1 MNMQYMERFMNMAH
15 EVIGTDESILVV
27 VSGGNYCLYG
37 VYKIEE
43 NVTKNNNEALATHP
57 DHDELKWGGFEHFE
71 KGIHLYRF
79 SKGECIEQR
88 YISHFVPE
96 TYCAGAS
103 ELAIYQ
109 EYGLEPASDYQK
121 RWLEDALKAEKIKN
135 TLVWACYI
143 NDKEKIQEFIE
154 NPKLTVSQ
162 LNKVLKLAGTPLII
176 CAKHDNLESFKALVE
191 KGADL
196 SKKIS
201 GEGTPLMT
209 AFRFSY
215 DIVKYIFDNHRE
227 QFDKEVKDFY
237 CAGVSEDIRIYELIK
252 SLGFDFCCE
261 GQKYPL
267 LHSCAQSKNIV
278 GLKFLLDNGVDI
290 ELKNGFG
297 MTALECAERED
308 NIEIVEFLKNYQ
320 KQ

>member
-1 MNMQYMERFMNMAH
+1 MQYMERFMNMVH
-15 EVIGTDESILVV
+15 EVIGMQDSILVV
-27 VSGGNYCLYG
+27 KRLGQSCSKGLYR
-37 VYKIEE
+37 IEGE
-43 NVTKNNNEALATHP
+43 IVKSNNEAFAMHP
-57 DHDELKWGGFEHFE
+57 DYDELICEGFEHFE
-71 KGIHLYRF
+71 SGIHLYKF
-79 SKGECIEQR
+79 SNGECIEKR

-96 TYCAGAS
+96 TFFSGAT

-109 EYGLEPASDYQK
+109 EYGLEPDDEFQK
-121 RWLEDALKAEKIKN
+121 KRLADAIKAEKIKN

-143 NDKEKIQEFIE
+143 EDKEKIQDALD
-154 NPKLTVSQ
+154 NSKLTSSQ

-176 CAKHDNLESFKALVE
+176 CAKHGDLESFKALVE

-201 GEGTPLMT
+201 GEETPLMT

-237 CAGVSEDIRIYELIK
+237 CAGVSKDVRVYKLLKEIE
-252 SLGFDFCCE
+252 FDFCLE
-261 GQKYPL
+261 GEKQPL
-267 LHSCAQSKNIV
+267 LHCCARGGNMV

-297 MTALECAERED
+297 QTALECAEYEG
-308 NIEIVEFLKNYQ
+308 NIEVVEFLRNYL
-320 KQ
+320 KV